1 MDISQQLKSLGLNRS
16 EITIYLFLLENGIST
31 PPVVSRGTKIART
44 NCYNIFQSLREK
56 NLITKS
62 SPAGKTSY
70 MACDPESLLRNWERK
85 KEALALLVPDLR
97 SLYTIQKNKPKIQF
111 FDGINQVFEIYQ
123 MSLKSKQV
131 LAIGSTMQLQT
142 RFPDFTTAYF
152 KEVKK
157 RGIVFNDILT
167 YNSSSVA
174 IQAKE
179 MLKGLYEY
187 KLLPEEHQDLPTDI
201 LIWENN
207 IALITLEDPVFGT
220 VLTNRLLSKTFHMI
234 FNIMWGKSIVPRET
248 IK

>member
-1 MDISQQLKSLGLNRS
+1 
-16 EITIYLFLLENGIST
+16 
-31 PPVVSRGTKIART
+31 
-44 NCYNIFQSLREK
+44 
-56 NLITKS
+56 
-62 SPAGKTSY
+62 

-174 IQAKE
+174 IQAKKPAPRGE
-179 MLKGLYEY
+179 A
-187 KLLPEEHQDLPTDI
+187 LP
-201 LIWENN
+201 
-207 IALITLEDPVFGT
+207 
-220 VLTNRLLSKTFHMI
+220 S
-234 FNIMWGKSIVPRET
+234 
-248 IK
+248 